1 MTERTSSQKTITV
14 TITKLITYQLRNPR
28 PLFRPLNSILAV
40 TVSRIHLSLTMGHST
55 IRISSRFSLSRTNL
69 ITSRP
74 HPTWRN
80 QMEELRQLSS
90 LLSAYYLLQMTLT
103 WLYSQSAILHP
114 QDTPILQLNVCLD
127 AYSAATSLEQLMLLN
142 LLLHQE
148 IQ

>member
-1 MTERTSSQKTITV
+1 MTERTSSRKTITV

-28 PLFRPLNSILAV
+28 RLFRPLNSILAV

-90 LLSAYYLLQMTLT
+90 LLSAYYLLRMTLT

-114 QDTPILQLNVCLD
+114 QDTPILQLKVCLD

>member
-28 PLFRPLNSILAV
+28 PLFRPLNIILAV

-55 IRISSRFSLSRTNL
+55 LRISSRFSLSRTNL